1 MKTVDAHLADI
12 LGAVRP
18 LDPVQLDLESA
29 LGATLAED
37 VTSPVALPPFD
48 NSAMDGYAV
57 RAEDVAGASDDG
69 PVVLPVTL
77 DVAAGDTARRAVEP
91 GFVTRIMTGAPV
103 PEGADA
109 VVPVEWTDGGTVKVA
124 IRRPAPPG
132 NAIRRSGEDVGAGEV
147 VLAAGTLIG
156 PAQLGILAGV
166 GRRAVLAHPR
176 PRVVVLSTGT
186 ELVEP
191 GTPLGHG
198 QIWESNSYT
207 LVAAVRQA
215 GGEAYR
221 RRAVGDDPGE
231 FSATL
236 NALLGEADA
245 VITSGGISMGAY
257 EPVKEALSPLGTVR
271 FEKVAMQPGMPQG
284 FGLLGDRRIPIF
296 TLPGN
301 PVSSYVSFVLYVKPA
316 LARMRGLPAGPPAT
330 VTATTTS
337 ALRSPAGKRSFLRGV
352 LSAPGGGTAGASPAA
367 GPAVVAPVHGQGSH
381 QLAALA
387 GANALIVVPED
398 VTDLPEGAV
407 VEVIPL

>member
-1 MKTVDAHLADI
+1 MKTVDAHLAEI

-18 LDPVQLDLESA
+18 LDPVQVDLDSA

-37 VTSPVALPPFD
+37 VASPVALPPFD

-57 RAEDVAGASDDG
+57 RAEDVAGAGEDA

-77 DVAAGDTARRAVEP
+77 DVAAGDTARRAVER

-124 IRRPAPPG
+124 IRRTPPPG
-132 NAIRRSGEDVGAGEV
+132 NAIRRSGEDVRAGDV
-147 VLAAGTLIG
+147 VLPAGTVIG

-166 GRRAVLAHPR
+166 GRRTVLAHPR
-176 PRVVVLSTGT
+176 PRVVVLSTGA

-198 QIWESNSYT
+198 QIWESNSFT

-215 GGEAYR
+215 GGEASR
-221 RRAVGDDPGE
+221 RGAVGDDPAA

-236 NALLGEADA
+236 DALLGEADA

-284 FGLLGDRRIPIF
+284 FGLLGDRQVPIF

-301 PVSSYVSFVLYVKPA
+301 PVSSYVSFMLYVKPA
-316 LARMRGLPAGPPAT
+316 LARMRGLPAGPPVT
-330 VTATTTS
+330 ITATTTA
-337 ALRSPAGKRSFLRGV
+337 ALRSPAGRRSFLRGV
-352 LSAPGGGTAGASPAA
+352 LTSRDGAAS
-367 GPAVVAPVHGQGSH
+367 VTPVHGQGSH

-398 VTDLPEGAV
+398 VTELPEGAD